1 MRKQWKQWETSFSWA
16 PTSLQ
21 MVTSVV
27 KLKDTCSLEEKLWQ
41 TCCVLAAQ
49 LCLILCNPLDCSLP
63 ESSVHVILQ
72 AKSLEW
78 VAISFSM
85 RSAQPR
91 DWTHVSCIGRQILYH
106 WATREALEMLYWG
119 FYGFSVVKL
128 DSKTIISQFNNIQ
141 YEIMV
146 HQGHNV
152 YNGFCQHSI
161 MSL

>member
-63 ESSVHVILQ
+63 DSSVHGIFQQEYWSGLPFPPPGE
-72 AKSLEW
+72 S
-78 VAISFSM
+78 S
-85 RSAQPR
+85 QPR
-91 DWTHVSCIGRQILYH
+91 DWTWVSCISGIFFTV
-106 WATREALEMLYWG
+106 WATRKTHYKPRKHIKNQRHCFASKGLSSQSC
-119 FYGFSVVKL
+119 GFSGSHVWMWELNHK
-128 DSKTIISQFNNIQ
+128 
-141 YEIMV
+141 
-146 HQGHNV
+146 
-152 YNGFCQHSI
+152 
-161 MSL
+161 